1 MSVCP
6 RCAREHPADEAYCQT
21 ALSGAPPPVRQRAI
35 ATKVDPQ
42 APEGEDTLAIGTVI
56 GPWTITR
63 FLGAGGMGAVY
74 EATPRTGNRV
84 AIKVLR
90 CKPPGGTALGPA
102 FTEARDRIH
111 TEAKATFKLN
121 QHKNVV
127 QMIADGDLP
136 DGRPYLVMEFLVG
149 STLDA
154 RLREDPPSGQ
164 ELRRLLSEACDG
176 LTAIH
181 GAGIIHRDLKPEN
194 MWVVKA
200 EDGETSIKLLDFG
213 ISKIEG
219 AKKLT
224 KTGVAIGTPYYISPE
239 QLAGQP
245 ADARSD
251 IYTFGVILYEVFSG
265 RLPFLADSPPALVK
279 QIVLD
284 DPPPLVPRKGCTISP
299 GLDRLIRDCLAKQP
313 DARPQTA
320 LALKQCLLA
329 VLDEPAVPETARAI
343 AAITAPRRRVYW
355 ALVGA
360 LVLVLAAGI
369 FAVWGRSGAEVKRPS
384 AIAPPPSVPA
394 ARPAA
399 PSPAPGPAPSAAA
412 ATAFAPVIARA
423 PAATGTHAARR
434 NPQPASA
441 TRARSTAPPP
451 SPSRPEAT
459 ALQPG
464 PPPAAPALAPRPPA
478 DRGLPVPSPATTL
491 PSVPARTAAPEIEAP
506 KPSHPLTPSERDLIT
521 DKNILFK

>member
-1 MSVCP
+1 
-6 RCAREHPADEAYCQT
+6 
-21 ALSGAPPPVRQRAI
+21 
-35 ATKVDPQ
+35 
-42 APEGEDTLAIGTVI
+42 
-56 GPWTITR
+56 
-63 FLGAGGMGAVY
+63 MGAVY

-176 LTAIH
+176 LAAIH

-219 AKKLT
+219 TKKLT

-284 DPPPLVPRKGCTISP
+284 DPPPLVPRKGHTISP
-299 GLDRLIRDCLAKQP
+299 DLDRLIRDCLAKQP

-320 LALKQCLLA
+320 LDLKQRLLA
-329 VLDEPAVPETARAI
+329 ALDEPTVPETARAI

-369 FAVWGRSGAEVKRPS
+369 FAVWGRSGGEVKRPS
-384 AIAPPPSVPA
+384 AIAPPPPVPA
-394 ARPAA
+394 VRPAV
-399 PSPAPGPAPSAAA
+399 PSPSPGPEPPAAGA
-412 ATAFAPVIARA
+412 MDSAPVIARA
-423 PAATGTHAARR
+423 PAATGTHAARKS
-434 NPQPASA
+434 PQPSSA
-441 TRARSTAPPP
+441 TRARSTTQPTSPP
-451 SPSRPEAT
+451 RPQAT

-464 PPPAAPALAPRPPA
+464 PAPAPPALAPVPPSDRGPPA
-478 DRGLPVPSPATTL
+478 PSSATTS
-491 PSVPARTAAPEIEAP
+491 PSQPSRVTVPEVEAP
-506 KPSHPLTPSERDLIT
+506 RPSRPLTPSERDLIT
-521 DKNILFK
+521 DKNILFR